1 MTTHVYFQFIIIDF
15 GTDSPELNETT
26 FEESVIFT
34 KCPFSLAETF
44 LPQTQMCL
52 YEKRN
57 TCICTWKNK
66 A

>member
-1 MTTHVYFQFIIIDF
+1 MTTHVYSQFIFIDF
-15 GTDSPELNETT
+15 GTDSPERNETT

-34 KCPFSLAETF
+34 KCPFSLAKTF

-57 TCICTWKNK
+57 ACIYLYMEK
-66 A
+66 